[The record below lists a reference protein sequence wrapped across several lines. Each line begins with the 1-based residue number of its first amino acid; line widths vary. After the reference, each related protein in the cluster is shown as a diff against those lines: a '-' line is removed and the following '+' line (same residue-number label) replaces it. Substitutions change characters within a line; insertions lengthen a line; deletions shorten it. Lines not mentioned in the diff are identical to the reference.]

1 MNEEETQQAFLEQLK
16 KDTEYIA
23 EECLNRC
30 IEYAKSIDIEPFY
43 ILEKVRNKLDYFSKI
58 M

>member
-1 MNEEETQQAFLEQLK
+1 MNEEETQRAFLEQLK
-16 KDTEYIA
+16 KDVDYIA

-30 IEYAKSIDIEPFY
+30 IEYAKSIKIEPFY
-43 ILEKVRNKLDYFSKI
+43 ILEKVRNRLNYFSKR